1 MSTAQDSCCRLR
13 PAAGTPRLRFP
24 TRGESINRPFRVLT
38 LSAVAAAVLFSGC
51 SPEASA
57 PSPSTPP
64 AAASTAKVTTKDN
77 RAALASAVDS
87 FINGYFQR
95 NPVFAAHA
103 GKHAFDG
110 KLPDYSPDGLKATA
124 DWLHAQRDTFAAFA
138 DDKLDAQGRFQR
150 DYVLAVIDG
159 QLFWLED
166 SGAPYSNPA
175 YYTGDL
181 SPSMYL
187 TRPYAP
193 LAQRMAAFV
202 SYQEALPKALAQ
214 IKANLKLPLPASY
227 IDVGVNSFGG
237 FARFF
242 KADVPGIF
250 AGVKDDALQARF
262 KASNAA
268 AIKAAQGLAD
278 WLKAQ
283 KPHATQN
290 FALGAAK
297 FSQMLRATERVDLPL
312 AQLKAIGESDLARNL
327 ASLKTAC
334 AQFAPGKSLEAC
346 VAKESAD
353 KPIGGAVEG
362 ARKQL
367 ASLRQFIV
375 DKDLVSIPGTEQARV
390 EEAPPFNRWNF
401 AYIEIPGPYEKNLPS
416 VYYIAP
422 ADPRWSKA
430 EQAAYVPGK
439 DSLLFVS
446 AHEVW
451 PGHFLQFLHANRA
464 QWTFGRLFVGYAF
477 AEGWAHYTE
486 EMMYDAGLDGATP
499 EVHIG
504 QLTNALLRDVR
515 YLSAIGLHTGG
526 MTIAQSEQMFRD
538 KAFQDPGNARQQA
551 ARGTYDPAYL
561 NYTLGKLMIMQLR
574 QDWIPAHPGPNAMKA
589 FHDQFLSYGGPPI
602 PLVRQQM
609 LGGKVEAKLWTEG
622 ALADAGASA
631 PAK

>member
-1 MSTAQDSCCRLR
+1 MHPLR
-13 PAAGTPRLRFP
+13 A
-24 TRGESINRPFRVLT
+24 LT
-38 LSAVAAAVLFSGC
+38 LSAVVAATFLAGC
-51 SPEASA
+51 SADASL
-57 PSPSTPP
+57 SGQSTP
-64 AAASTAKVTTKDN
+64 AAASSVH
-77 RAALASAVDS
+77 AADAGRNATLATDVDA
-87 FINGYFQR
+87 FLAGYFQHY
-95 NPVFAAHA
+95 PVFAANA
-103 GKHAFDG
+103 GKHEFDG
-110 KLPDYSPDGLKATA
+110 RLPDFSAEGLKANA
-124 DWLHAQRDTFAAFA
+124 DWLHAQRKSFAAFT
-138 DDKLDAQGRFQR
+138 DDELDARGRFQR

-166 SGAPYSNPA
+166 SGAPYKNPTF
-175 YYTGDL
+175 YTGDL

-202 SYQEALPKALAQ
+202 TYQEALPKALAQ

-227 IDVGVNSFGG
+227 IDVGVNSFAG
-237 FARFF
+237 FASFF
-242 KADVPGIF
+242 KTDVPGIF
-250 AGVKDDALQARF
+250 AQVKDDALQARF

-268 AIKAAQGLAD
+268 AIKASQELAD

-283 KPHATQN
+283 KPHATQD
-290 FALGAAK
+290 FALGADKFAK
-297 FSQMLRATERVDLPL
+297 MLHATERVDLPL
-312 AQLKAIGESDLARNL
+312 DQLKAIGESDLARNL
-327 ASLKTAC
+327 ASLKSAC
-334 AQFAPGKSLEAC
+334 DKFAPGQSLKDC

-353 KPIGGAVEG
+353 KPVGGAVEG
-362 ARKQL
+362 ARAQL

-375 DKDLVSIPGTEQARV
+375 DKDLVSIPGTEQAKA

-401 AYIEIPGPYEKNLPS
+401 AYIEIPGPYENNLPS

-422 ADPRWSKA
+422 PDPTWSKA
-430 EQAAYVPGK
+430 DQAAYVPGK
-439 DSLLFVS
+439 AALLFVS

-464 QWTFGRLFVGYAF
+464 HWKFGQLFVGYAF

-486 EMMYDAGLDGATP
+486 EMMFDAGLDGATP

-526 MTIAQSEQMFRD
+526 MAVAQSEQMFRD

-561 NYTLGKLMIMQLR
+561 NYTMGKLMIMQLR
-574 QDWIPAHPGPNAMKA
+574 KDWIAAHPGPNALKA

-609 LGGKVEAKLWTEG
+609 LGGKAEAKLWT
-622 ALADAGASA
+622 ASA
-631 PAK
+631 TAPAAEASASSH

>member
-1 MSTAQDSCCRLR
+1 MHPL
-13 PAAGTPRLRFP
+13 
-24 TRGESINRPFRVLT
+24 RVLT
-38 LSAVAAAVLFSGC
+38 LSAVIAATLLAGC
-51 SPEASA
+51 SAA
-57 PSPSTPP
+57 DQAAPP
-64 AAASTAKVTTKDN
+64 AAAPATAASSVHAASAN
-77 RAALASAVDS
+77 RDAALASSVDA
-87 FINGYFQR
+87 FLGGYFQHY
-95 NPVFAAHA
+95 PVFAANA

-110 KLPDYSPDGLKATA
+110 QLPDYSAAGLKASA
-124 DWLHAQRDTFAAFA
+124 DWLHAQRNGFAAFA
-138 DDKLDAQGRFQR
+138 DDQLDAQGRFQR

-166 SGAPYSNPA
+166 SGAPYSNPTF
-175 YYTGDL
+175 YTGDL

-202 SYQEALPKALAQ
+202 TYQEALPKALAQ

-227 IDVGVNSFGG
+227 IDVGVNSFAG
-237 FARFF
+237 FASFF
-242 KADVPGIF
+242 KTDVPGIF
-250 AGVKDDALQARF
+250 AEVKDDALQARF

-268 AIKAAQGLAD
+268 AIKAAQELAD

-283 KPHATQN
+283 KPQATQD
-290 FALGAAK
+290 FALGAEK
-297 FSQMLRATERVDLPL
+297 FSRMLFATERVDLPL
-312 AQLKAIGESDLARNL
+312 DQLKAIGESDLQRNL
-327 ASLKTAC
+327 AALKAAC
-334 AQFAPGKSLEAC
+334 DQFAPGKSLKDC
-346 VAKESAD
+346 VARESAD
-353 KPIGGAVEG
+353 KPVGGAVEG
-362 ARKQL
+362 ARAQL

-375 DKDLVSIPGTEQARV
+375 DRNLATIPGTEQAKA

-422 ADPRWSKA
+422 PDPSWSKA
-430 EQAAYVPGK
+430 DQAAYVPGK
-439 DSLLFVS
+439 AALLFVS

-464 QWTFGRLFVGYAF
+464 DWKFGQLFVGYAF
-477 AEGWAHYTE
+477 AEGWAHYAE
-486 EMMYDAGLDGATP
+486 EMMFDAGVDGGTP
-499 EVHIG
+499 EIHVG

-526 MTIAQSEQMFRD
+526 MSVAQSEQMFREQ
-538 KAFQDPGNARQQA
+538 AFQDPGNARQQA

-561 NYTLGKLMIMQLR
+561 NYTMGKLMIMQLR
-574 QDWIPAHPGPNAMKA
+574 QDWMAAHPGPDALKA

-609 LGGKVEAKLWTEG
+609 LGGPVAAKLWT
-622 ALADAGASA
+622 AGPAAA
-631 PAK
+631 PTSVAGMH

>member
-1 MSTAQDSCCRLR
+1 MRT
-13 PAAGTPRLRFP
+13 
-24 TRGESINRPFRVLT
+24 FRVLT
-38 LSAVAAAVLFSGC
+38 LSAVITVFFAGC
-51 SPEASA
+51 TPHAPPPAQKA
-57 PSPSTPP
+57 PSP
-64 AAASTAKVTTKDN
+64 ASTSTAATPTN
-77 RAALASAVDS
+77 SAALASAVDTFLAGMFEHS
-87 FINGYFQR
+87 
-95 NPVFAAHA
+95 PVFAANA
-103 GKHAFDG
+103 GKHEFDG
-110 KLPDYSPDGLKATA
+110 RLPDYSPAGLKATA
-124 DWLHAQRDTFAAFA
+124 DWLHGQRQVFSTFT
-138 DDKLDAQGRFQR
+138 DDRLDAQERFQR

-159 QLFWLED
+159 QLFWLEE
-166 SGAPYSNPA
+166 SGAPYNNPTW
-175 YYTGDL
+175 YTGDL

-202 SYQEALPKALAQ
+202 RYQEALPRALAQ
-214 IKANLKLPLPASY
+214 IKANLKLPLPSSY

-237 FARFF
+237 FASFF
-242 KADVPGIF
+242 KTDVPGIF
-250 AGVKDDALQARF
+250 AEVKDDTLQARF

-268 AIKAAQGLAD
+268 AIKASQDLAD

-283 KPHATQN
+283 KPHATQDY
-290 FALGAAK
+290 ALGAEK
-297 FSQMLRATERVDLPL
+297 FSKMLHATERVDLPL
-312 AQLKAIGESDLARNL
+312 DQLKAIGESDMERNL
-327 ASLKTAC
+327 AALKTAC
-334 AQFAPGKSLEAC
+334 DKFAPGKSLAAC

-353 KPIGGAVEG
+353 KPAGGAVEG
-362 ARKQL
+362 ARAQL
-367 ASLRQFIV
+367 ASLRQFIL
-375 DKDLVSIPGTEQARV
+375 DKDLASIPGTEQARA

-422 ADPRWSKA
+422 PDPTWSKA
-430 EQAAYVPGK
+430 DQQAYVPGK
-439 DSLLFVS
+439 AALLFVS

-464 QWTFGRLFVGYAF
+464 QWKFGQLFVGYAF
-477 AEGWAHYTE
+477 AEGWAHYAE
-486 EMMYDAGLDGATP
+486 EMMFDAGLDGATP

-574 QDWIPAHPGPNAMKA
+574 KDWIAAHPGPSALKA

-602 PLVRQQM
+602 PLVRAQM
-609 LGGKVEAKLWTEG
+609 LGGKPEAKLWT
-622 ALADAGASA
+622 ASTAAVPDATSA
-631 PAK
+631 APSR

>member
-1 MSTAQDSCCRLR
+1 MHPLR
-13 PAAGTPRLRFP
+13 A
-24 TRGESINRPFRVLT
+24 LT
-38 LSAVAAAVLFSGC
+38 LSAVVAATFLAGC
-51 SPEASA
+51 SADASL
-57 PSPSTPP
+57 SGQSTP
-64 AAASTAKVTTKDN
+64 AAASSVHAADAGRN
-77 RAALASAVDS
+77 AALATDVDA
-87 FINGYFQR
+87 FLAGYFQHY
-95 NPVFAAHA
+95 PVFAANA
-103 GKHAFDG
+103 GKHEFDG
-110 KLPDYSPDGLKATA
+110 RLPDFSAEGLKANA
-124 DWLHAQRDTFAAFA
+124 DWLHAQRKSFAAFT
-138 DDKLDAQGRFQR
+138 DDELDARGRFQR

-166 SGAPYSNPA
+166 SGAPYKNPTF
-175 YYTGDL
+175 YTGDL

-202 SYQEALPKALAQ
+202 TYQEALPKALAQ

-227 IDVGVNSFGG
+227 IDVGVNSFAG
-237 FARFF
+237 FASFF
-242 KADVPGIF
+242 RTDVPGIF
-250 AGVKDDALQARF
+250 AQVKDDALQARF

-268 AIKAAQGLAD
+268 AIKASQELAD

-283 KPHATQN
+283 KPHATQD
-290 FALGAAK
+290 FALGADKFAK
-297 FSQMLRATERVDLPL
+297 MLHATERVDLPL
-312 AQLKAIGESDLARNL
+312 DQLKAIGESDLARNL
-327 ASLKTAC
+327 ASLKSAC
-334 AQFAPGKSLEAC
+334 DKFAPGQSLKDC

-353 KPIGGAVEG
+353 KPVGGAVEG
-362 ARKQL
+362 ARAQL

-375 DKDLVSIPGTEQARV
+375 DKDLVSIPGTEQAKA

-401 AYIEIPGPYEKNLPS
+401 AYIEIPGPYENNLPS

-422 ADPRWSKA
+422 PDPTWSKA
-430 EQAAYVPGK
+430 DQAAYVPGK
-439 DSLLFVS
+439 AALLFVS

-464 QWTFGRLFVGYAF
+464 HWKFGQLFVGYAF

-486 EMMYDAGLDGATP
+486 EMMFDAGLDGATP

-526 MTIAQSEQMFRD
+526 MTVAQSEQMFRD

-561 NYTLGKLMIMQLR
+561 NYTMGKLMIMQLR
-574 QDWIPAHPGPNAMKA
+574 KDWIAAHPGPNALKA

-609 LGGKVEAKLWTEG
+609 LGGKAEAKLWT
-622 ALADAGASA
+622 ASA
-631 PAK
+631 TAPAAEASASSH

>member
-1 MSTAQDSCCRLR
+1 MHPLR
-13 PAAGTPRLRFP
+13 A
-24 TRGESINRPFRVLT
+24 LT
-38 LSAVAAAVLFSGC
+38 LSAVVAATFLAGC
-51 SPEASA
+51 SADASL
-57 PSPSTPP
+57 SGQSTP
-64 AAASTAKVTTKDN
+64 AAASSVHAADAGRN
-77 RAALASAVDS
+77 AALATDVDA
-87 FINGYFQR
+87 FLAGYFQHY
-95 NPVFAAHA
+95 PVFAANA
-103 GKHAFDG
+103 GKHEFDG
-110 KLPDYSPDGLKATA
+110 RLPDFSAEGLKANA
-124 DWLHAQRDTFAAFA
+124 DWLHAQRKSFAAFT
-138 DDKLDAQGRFQR
+138 DDELDARGRFQR

-166 SGAPYSNPA
+166 SGAPYKNPTF
-175 YYTGDL
+175 YTGDL

-202 SYQEALPKALAQ
+202 TYQEALPKALAQ

-227 IDVGVNSFGG
+227 IDVGVNSFAG
-237 FARFF
+237 FASFF
-242 KADVPGIF
+242 RTDVPGIF
-250 AGVKDDALQARF
+250 AQVKDDALQARF

-268 AIKAAQGLAD
+268 AIKASQELAD

-283 KPHATQN
+283 KPHATQD
-290 FALGAAK
+290 FALGADKFAK
-297 FSQMLRATERVDLPL
+297 MLHATERVDLPL
-312 AQLKAIGESDLARNL
+312 DQLKAIGESDLARNL
-327 ASLKTAC
+327 ASLKSAC
-334 AQFAPGKSLEAC
+334 DKFAPGQSLKDC

-353 KPIGGAVEG
+353 KPVGGAVEG
-362 ARKQL
+362 ARAQL

-375 DKDLVSIPGTEQARV
+375 DKDLVSIPGTEQAKA

-401 AYIEIPGPYEKNLPS
+401 AYIEIPGPYENNLPS

-422 ADPRWSKA
+422 PDPTWSKA
-430 EQAAYVPGK
+430 DQAAYVPGK
-439 DSLLFVS
+439 AALLFVS

-464 QWTFGRLFVGYAF
+464 HWKFGQLFVGYAF
-477 AEGWAHYTE
+477 AEGWAHYAE
-486 EMMYDAGLDGATP
+486 EMMFDAGLDGATP

-526 MTIAQSEQMFRD
+526 MSMAQSEQMFRD

-561 NYTLGKLMIMQLR
+561 NYTMGKLMIMQLR
-574 QDWIPAHPGPNAMKA
+574 QDWIAAHPGPNALKA

-609 LGGKVEAKLWTEG
+609 LGGKVEAKLWTVDEVT
-622 ALADAGASA
+622 DAKATA
-631 PAK
+631 AAE

>member
-1 MSTAQDSCCRLR
+1 M
-13 PAAGTPRLRFP
+13 
-24 TRGESINRPFRVLT
+24 RPFRVLT
-38 LSAVAAAVLFSGC
+38 LSAVIAAALLVGC
-51 SPEASA
+51 SPDTSPPKQADAPAPAS
-57 PSPSTPP
+57 TT
-64 AAASTAKVTTKDN
+64 AAASTNDDD
-77 RAALASAVDS
+77 ALGAAVDT
-87 FINGYFQR
+87 FIDGMFQH
-95 NPVFAAHA
+95 NPVFAANA
-103 GKHAFDG
+103 GKHDFDG
-110 KLPDYSPDGLKATA
+110 KLPDYSPAGLKATA
-124 DWLHAQRDTFAAFA
+124 DWLHAQRNTFTGFT
-138 DDKLDAQGRFQR
+138 DDKLDAEGRFHR
-150 DYVLAVIDG
+150 DYALAVIDG

-166 SGAPYSNPA
+166 SGAPYNNPSF
-175 YYTGDL
+175 YTGDL

-202 SYQEALPKALAQ
+202 SYEEALPKAMAQ
-214 IKANLKLPLPASY
+214 IKANFKLPLPASY
-227 IDVGVNSFGG
+227 IDLGVNSFGG
-237 FARFF
+237 FASFF
-242 KADVPGIF
+242 KTDVPGIF

-268 AIKAAQGLAD
+268 AIKATQDLAD

-283 KPHATQN
+283 KPHATQDY
-290 FALGAAK
+290 ALGAKK
-297 FSQMLRATERVDLPL
+297 FSEMLHATERVDLPL
-312 AQLKAIGESDLARNL
+312 DQLKAVGESDLQRNL
-327 ASLKTAC
+327 DALKKAC
-334 AQFAPGKSLEAC
+334 VEYAKGKSLSAC

-353 KPIGGAVEG
+353 KPVGGAVEG
-362 ARKQL
+362 ARAQL
-367 ASLRQFIV
+367 ARLRQFIV
-375 DKDLVSIPGTEQARV
+375 DKDLVTIPGTEQAKA

-401 AYIEIPGPYEKNLPS
+401 AYIEIPGPYENNLPS

-422 ADPRWSKA
+422 PDPSWSKA
-430 EQAAYVPGK
+430 DQQAYVPGK
-439 DSLLFVS
+439 AALLFVS

-464 QWTFGRLFVGYAF
+464 HWKFGQLFVGYAF
-477 AEGWAHYTE
+477 AEGWAHYVE
-486 EMMYDAGLDGATP
+486 EMMFDAGVDGGTP

-561 NYTLGKLMIMQLR
+561 NYTMGKLMIMQLR
-574 QDWIPAHPGPNAMKA
+574 QDWIAAHPEPNALKA

-609 LGGKVEAKLWTEG
+609 MGGKVEAKLWTKSETT
-622 ALADAGASA
+622 DASPSA
-631 PAK
+631 PAAVK

>member
-1 MSTAQDSCCRLR
+1 MHPLR
-13 PAAGTPRLRFP
+13 A
-24 TRGESINRPFRVLT
+24 LT
-38 LSAVAAAVLFSGC
+38 LSAVVAATFLAGC
-51 SPEASA
+51 SADASL
-57 PSPSTPP
+57 SGQSTP
-64 AAASTAKVTTKDN
+64 AAASSVHAADAGRN
-77 RAALASAVDS
+77 AALATDVDA
-87 FINGYFQR
+87 FLAGYFQHY
-95 NPVFAAHA
+95 PVFAANA
-103 GKHAFDG
+103 GKHEFDG
-110 KLPDYSPDGLKATA
+110 RLPDFSAEGLKANA
-124 DWLHAQRDTFAAFA
+124 DWLHAQRKSFAAFT
-138 DDKLDAQGRFQR
+138 DDELDARGRFQR

-166 SGAPYSNPA
+166 SGAPYKNPTF
-175 YYTGDL
+175 YTGDL

-202 SYQEALPKALAQ
+202 TYQEALPKALAQ

-227 IDVGVNSFGG
+227 IDVGVNSFAG
-237 FARFF
+237 FASFF
-242 KADVPGIF
+242 RTDVPGIF
-250 AGVKDDALQARF
+250 AQVKDDALQARF

-268 AIKAAQGLAD
+268 AIKASQELAD

-283 KPHATQN
+283 KPHATQD
-290 FALGAAK
+290 FALGADKFAK
-297 FSQMLRATERVDLPL
+297 MLHATERVDLPL
-312 AQLKAIGESDLARNL
+312 DQLKAIGESDLARNL
-327 ASLKTAC
+327 ASLKSAC
-334 AQFAPGKSLEAC
+334 DKFAPGQSLKDC

-353 KPIGGAVEG
+353 KPVGGAVEG
-362 ARKQL
+362 ARAQL

-375 DKDLVSIPGTEQARV
+375 DKDLVSIPGTEQAKA

-401 AYIEIPGPYEKNLPS
+401 AYIEIPGPYENNLPS

-422 ADPRWSKA
+422 PDPTWSKA
-430 EQAAYVPGK
+430 DQAAYVPGK
-439 DSLLFVS
+439 AALLFVS

-464 QWTFGRLFVGYAF
+464 HWKFGQLFVGYAF
-477 AEGWAHYTE
+477 AEGWAHYAE
-486 EMMYDAGLDGATP
+486 EMMFDAGLDGATP

-526 MTIAQSEQMFRD
+526 MSMAQSEQMFRD

-561 NYTLGKLMIMQLR
+561 NYTMGKLMIMQLR
-574 QDWIPAHPGPNAMKA
+574 QDWIAAHPGPNALKA

-609 LGGKVEAKLWTEG
+609 LGGKAEAKLWT
-622 ALADAGASA
+622 ASA
-631 PAK
+631 TAPAAEASASSH

>member
-1 MSTAQDSCCRLR
+1 MRSFGIFTLPAITATAFLAGCTST
-13 PAAGTPRLRFP
+13 
-24 TRGESINRPFRVLT
+24 
-38 LSAVAAAVLFSGC
+38 
-51 SPEASA
+51 
-57 PSPSTPP
+57 PSPPAQTAPP
-64 AAASTAKVTTKDN
+64 AAATTAKPAPAVAST
-77 RAALASAVDS
+77 ALASAVDS
-87 FINGYFQR
+87 FLDGYFEH
-95 NPVFAAHA
+95 NPVFAANA
-103 GKHAFDG
+103 GKHEFDG
-110 KLPDYSPDGLKATA
+110 KLPDYSPAGLQATA
-124 DWLHAQRDTFAAFA
+124 DWLHAQRKTFADFGN
-138 DDKLDAQGRFQR
+138 DQLDAQDQFHR

-166 SGAPYSNPA
+166 SGAPYKNPA
-175 YYTGDL
+175 FYTGDL

-202 SYQEALPKALAQ
+202 SYEDALPKALAQ

-227 IDVGVNSFGG
+227 IDVGVNSFAGY
-237 FARFF
+237 ASFF
-242 KADVPGIF
+242 KTDVPGIF
-250 AGVKDDALQARF
+250 ADVKDDALQARF

-268 AIKAAQGLAD
+268 AIKASQDLAD

-283 KPHATQN
+283 KPHATQDY
-290 FALGAAK
+290 ALGAEK
-297 FSQMLRATERVDLPL
+297 FSKMLHATELVDLPL
-312 AQLKAIGESDLARNL
+312 DQLKAIGESDLKRNL

-334 AQFAPGKSLEAC
+334 DQFAPGKSLAAC
-346 VAKESAD
+346 VARESAD
-353 KPIGGAVEG
+353 KPAGGAVEG
-362 ARKQL
+362 ARAQL

-375 DKDLVSIPGTEQARV
+375 DKDLVSIPGTEQAKA

-401 AYIEIPGPYEKNLPS
+401 AYIEIPGPYENNLPS

-422 ADPRWSKA
+422 PDPTWSKA
-430 EQAAYVPGK
+430 DQAAYVPGK
-439 DSLLFVS
+439 DALLFVS

-464 QWTFGRLFVGYAF
+464 HWKFGQLFVGYAF
-477 AEGWAHYTE
+477 AEGWAHYAE
-486 EMMYDAGLDGATP
+486 EMMFDAGLDGATP

-526 MTIAQSEQMFRD
+526 MSIAQSEQMFRD

-561 NYTLGKLMIMQLR
+561 NYTMGKLMIMQLR
-574 QDWIPAHPGPNAMKA
+574 QDWIAAHPGPNALKA

-609 LGGKVEAKLWTEG
+609 LGGKAEAKLWTVDAVG
-622 ALADAGASA
+622 AAEATSA
-631 PAK
+631 ALPK